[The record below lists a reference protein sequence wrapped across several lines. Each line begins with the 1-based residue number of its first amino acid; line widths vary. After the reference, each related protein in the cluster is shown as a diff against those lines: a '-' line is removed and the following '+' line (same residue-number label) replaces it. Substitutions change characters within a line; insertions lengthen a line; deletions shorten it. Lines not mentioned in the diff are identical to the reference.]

1 MIRLDRAVIVEG
13 KYDKITLENVIDAV
27 IIPTNGFGIFKDREK
42 CAVIRE
48 LARRDGIIVMTDSDS
63 AGQMIRS
70 YLKNVCGR
78 DGKITYVCVP
88 AVRGREKRKKKAGRE
103 GLLGVEG
110 MSPEILLESLRRSG
124 VTAEPEE
131 KRREAVGKGDLFA
144 LGLSG
149 RDNSAVLRREL
160 AKALRFP
167 ENLSANAFLDLVNA
181 VYSREE
187 FEKEVL
193 KWRQGSD
200 KK

>member
-1 MIRLDRAVIVEG
+1 
-13 KYDKITLENVIDAV
+13 
-27 IIPTNGFGIFKDREK
+27 
-42 CAVIRE
+42 
-48 LARRDGIIVMTDSDS
+48 
-63 AGQMIRS
+63 
-70 YLKNVCGR
+70 
-78 DGKITYVCVP
+78 
-88 AVRGREKRKKKAGRE
+88 
-103 GLLGVEG
+103 
-110 MSPEILLESLRRSG
+110 MSPEILLEALRRSG